1 MLGLIYEYKSSIVLT
16 MSKKVL
22 TLQRILV
29 LCGQLCP
36 AVKREPG
43 ENPGQTT
50 LLCFPLPSCSTHSA
64 IVTVSYDGKA
74 VLQRDKSETLPLCID
89 I

>member
-1 MLGLIYEYKSSIVLT
+1 

-22 TLQRILV
+22 PLQRILV
-29 LCGQLCP
+29 LCGQLCL

-43 ENPGQTT
+43 ENPEQTT

-74 VLQRDKSETLPLCID
+74 VLQRDKSENLPRCINILTD
-89 I
+89 

>member
-1 MLGLIYEYKSSIVLT
+1 
-16 MSKKVL
+16 
-22 TLQRILV
+22 LQRILV

-36 AVKREPG
+36 AVKRESG

-50 LLCFPLPSCSTHSA
+50 LLYFPAKLQHTLSV
-64 IVTVSYDGKA
+64 IVTVNEDGKA
-74 VLQRDKSETLPLCID
+74 VLQRDKSENLPQCVD